1 MSDYFFDYAN
11 SVEINYAIEA
21 MIPLISSY
29 YVFHLIFLSIFEA
42 SRFLFSVLLSPPP
55 SILATK
61 TGIIYLKPPLNFI
74 ITLLL

>member
-1 MSDYFFDYAN
+1 MPDYFFDYAN

-21 MIPLISSY
+21 MIPLILSY
-29 YVFHLIFLSIFEA
+29 YVFHLIFLSISEA
-42 SRFLFSVLLSPPP
+42 SRFLFSVLRAPPP

-61 TGIIYLKPPLNFI
+61 TGTIYLKPPFNFI